1 MKAEGDL
8 GTSRASIQAAHETDK
23 LLINEDEANQVNE
36 ETQKRLLAARKLSL
50 VVDLDQTVIHAAV
63 EPTIGEWQRDPTNPN
78 YEAVKDV
85 GSFQLK
91 DDGPGQRGCTYYIKS
106 RPGLQKFLEA
116 AAQKYEMH
124 IYTMGTRAYAE
135 QVAKLIDPSG
145 RFFESRILS
154 RDESGSMI
162 AKNLTRIF
170 PVDTKMVVIIDDR
183 ADVWKWSPN
192 LLRVTAFDFFVGIG
206 DINAGFLPKKQELP
220 PLPPP
225 AAPEVAVPIV
235 SNGGNNEED
244 DDGTVTGD
252 EQAGSLDTSAL
263 QAVVA
268 MSSPDSAA
276 LQDLQKKAQE
286 EDINLQIES
295 KPLAKLQQELD
306 EKDGVDLAS
315 APSPTSTS
323 DTTTATDSTMSPT
336 SPETAATTPE
346 PPALPE
352 PPKSPSRVRHSVLKN
367 DDDELIY
374 LEKSLDAVHQK
385 FFVEYERKNHTPKGG
400 RVSALTGKRKMPL
413 PNLEEEDST
422 VKKIIPDVKKII
434 PSMKEKVLSGVTIVF
449 TGVLP
454 LGTDIYHADISLW
467 AQSFG
472 ARIAERIDSTVT
484 HVIAARVGTAKVKSA
499 VKRGIKV
506 VSIEWLIK
514 SIQRWWRQDEWKYLL
529 PGIGQKDETEQHF
542 SLEEESEMASLRVV
556 DSYLLS
562 SEDESELEP
571 ADAVDDL
578 TGESEARGRKRL
590 KLDLG
595 NLKYTPPSTSGQKNE
610 GSTRAEDQ
618 MEDGAGAGEIAPASP
633 DLSKDEWN
641 EIDEEL
647 KEFMGSDFEDSEASD
662 AESVRSDTSLTVR
675 GKRKRAGDER
685 DQPKPDGDNED
696 DSSRKVNGID
706 SISRPGKRGSGNVK
720 PSTSSG
726 LRAVSRAES
735 TGGSSSSN
743 TPTPGN
749 NSNNNTNTNT
759 NANAIPNAKL
769 NTRETKTAG
778 KDDREAE
785 AEEREGEGEE
795 LGPEL
800 KRQKTQAEYDA
811 DLALELE
818 AALEEE

>member
-1 MKAEGDL
+1 M
-8 GTSRASIQAAHETDK
+8 
-23 LLINEDEANQVNE
+23 
-36 ETQKRLLAARKLSL
+36 
-50 VVDLDQTVIHAAV
+50 VDLDQTVIHAAV

-78 YEAVKDV
+78 YDAVKDV

-91 DDGPGQRGCTYYIKS
+91 DDGPGQRGCIYYIKS
-106 RPGLQKFLEA
+106 RPGLQRFLETTS
-116 AAQKYEMH
+116 QKYEMH

-220 PLPPP
+220 PLPPLP
-225 AAPEVAVPIV
+225 TPPLAAPPTT
-235 SNGGNNEED
+235 NGTTDED
-244 DDGTVTGD
+244 DDGTATGD
-252 EQAGSLDTSAL
+252 EQAGPVDTSAL
-263 QAVVA
+263 EAVVA
-268 MSSPDSAA
+268 MTSPDSAA

-286 EDINLQIES
+286 EDINSQIES

-315 APSPTSTS
+315 APSPTSIA
-323 DTTTATDSTMSPT
+323 DTTTLTDSTLSPT
-336 SPETAATTPE
+336 SPETAETTPE
-346 PPALPE
+346 PPSTTSLPPE
-352 PPKSPSRVRHSVLKN
+352 PPKSPTRVRHSVLKN
-367 DDDELIY
+367 DDDELVY

-385 FFVEYERKNHTPKGG
+385 FFTEYERKNHTPKGG

-422 VKKIIPDVKKII
+422 VKKTIPDVKKII
-434 PSMKEKVLSGVTIVF
+434 PSMKERVLAGVIIVF

-506 VSIEWLIK
+506 VSIDWLVK
-514 SIQRWWRQDEWKYLL
+514 SIQRWRKQDEWRFLL
-529 PGIGQKDETEQHF
+529 PGIGQKDEG
-542 SLEEESEMASLRVV
+542 LENEARVSPAEDSEMTSLRLV

-562 SEDESELEP
+562 SEEESEIEL
-571 ADAVDDL
+571 ADAEDDL
-578 TGESEARGRKRL
+578 AVESEARGQKRL
-590 KLDLG
+590 KLDLDS
-595 NLKYTPPSTSGQKNE
+595 LKHAPLSTTTQDKGQNQEGEGEGEEEATPG
-610 GSTRAEDQ
+610 
-618 MEDGAGAGEIAPASP
+618 SP

-662 AESVRSDTSLTVR
+662 AESVRSDNSLTVR
-675 GKRKRAGDER
+675 GKRKRT
-685 DQPKPDGDNED
+685 NED
-696 DSSRKVNGID
+696 DNKSKNSNTVNGVD
-706 SISRPGKRGSGNVK
+706 AHSRARNRGPGSVK
-720 PSTSSG
+720 PSTGSG

-735 TGGSSSSN
+735 TGGSSGN
-743 TPTPGN
+743 TPTPTAAAAATPGDH
-749 NSNNNTNTNT
+749 STATNTNT
-759 NANAIPNAKL
+759 APD
-769 NTRETKTAG
+769 E
-778 KDDREAE
+778 KDRKKKDSADGDE
-785 AEEREGEGEE
+785 
-795 LGPEL
+795 PHL

-818 AALEEE
+818 AALEED